1 MCTFVLY
8 IISRYHPC
16 LGTQRVRNTRLISY
30 ITRQNICRSSK
41 KAKRSIRMLK
51 TCEMLHPDLFC
62 TRLSDAD
69 WPNEDETL
77 RIFRL
82 VIRNLRGWYPQAL
95 GVDRRGAKNVAC
107 TCTIYPSTLYS
118 SLTSS
123 LHANHCYKTNPK
135 RPIQD
140 LAIRQHTLATSQS
153 LEIEKGQLSG
163 MANVKRACE
172 GSFPSH
178 CHILG
183 CCFFP
188 VPWLSTI
195 ALGLPWSH
203 VNVGIRVC

>member
-8 IISRYHPC
+8 IISCYHPC

-41 KAKRSIRMLK
+41 KAKCSIRMLK
-51 TCEMLHPDLFC
+51 TCEMLYSDLFC

-77 RIFRL
+77 RILRL

-95 GVDRRGAKNVAC
+95 GIDRRGAKNIAC
-107 TCTIYPSTLYS
+107 TYTIYTSTLYS

-123 LHANHCYKTNPK
+123 LHTNKTNPK

-153 LEIEKGQLSG
+153 LEVEKGQLSG
-163 MANVKRACE
+163 MAYVKRACE
-172 GSFPSH
+172 GLFPSH
-178 CHILG
+178 YYLPG
-183 CCFFP
+183 WFFFP

-195 ALGLPWSH
+195 ALGLPLSY
-203 VNVGIRVC
+203 VNVFMCVC